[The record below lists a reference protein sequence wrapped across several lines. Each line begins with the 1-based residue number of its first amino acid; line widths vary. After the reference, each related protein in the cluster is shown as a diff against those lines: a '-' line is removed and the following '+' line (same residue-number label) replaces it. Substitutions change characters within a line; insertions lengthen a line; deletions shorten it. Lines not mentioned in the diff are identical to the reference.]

1 MYERDW
7 DRALGKKELNMA
19 GRAYLARQ
27 LDDLDSNG
35 VRGGAILPTG
45 HGFRQLAEWA
55 EQEKADLIVIPESAA
70 RPGLIDR
77 IKGYTLKI
85 LQNHT
90 DIPVVLGSA
99 DGTAQL
105 CTVRGVSKVAPRMQE
120 TAIRDSRS

>member
-1 MYERDW
+1 MNKVLVLSDDGQRPELASLRENIAEFAAKKSASVLLYDLSAASYLVSPYPSEVYERDW

-55 EQEKADLIVIPESAA
+55 EQEKQ
-70 RPGLIDR
+70 
-77 IKGYTLKI
+77 T
-85 LQNHT
+85 
-90 DIPVVLGSA
+90 
-99 DGTAQL
+99 
-105 CTVRGVSKVAPRMQE
+105 
-120 TAIRDSRS
+120 

>member
-1 MYERDW
+1 M
-7 DRALGKKELNMA
+7 
-19 GRAYLARQ
+19 GR
-27 LDDLDSNG
+27 
-35 VRGGAILPTG
+35 TG
-45 HGFRQLAEWA
+45 
-55 EQEKADLIVIPESAA
+55 KADLIVIPESAA

-99 DGTAQL
+99 DGTAKL

>member
-1 MYERDW
+1 
-7 DRALGKKELNMA
+7 MA

-35 VRGGAILPTG
+35 VQGGAILPTG
-45 HGFRQLAEWA
+45 HGFKQLAEWA
-55 EQEKADLIVIPESAA
+55 EQEKANLIVIPESAA

-99 DGTAQL
+99 DGTVQL
-105 CTVRGVSKVAPRMQE
+105 CTVRGASQGAPRVRE
-120 TAIRDSRS
+120 TATRGSRS